1 MKNATPF
8 AGVSNNAENDLSIAQ
23 QVPGKENEVRQSESV
38 VNGEI
43 SDCV

>member
-23 QVPGKENEVRQSESV
+23 QVPGKENEVRKCESV